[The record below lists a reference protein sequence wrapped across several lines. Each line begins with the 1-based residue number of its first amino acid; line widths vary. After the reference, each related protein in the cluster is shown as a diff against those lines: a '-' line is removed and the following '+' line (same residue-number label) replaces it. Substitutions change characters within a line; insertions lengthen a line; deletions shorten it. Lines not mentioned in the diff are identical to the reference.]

1 MLPCVCLMTNLGRYF
16 VFRTRVPSQQQS
28 VENDIDSSLLS
39 LDVAVCLQSTPF
51 LVSCRS
57 RALPKKITAKT
68 S

>member
-39 LDVAVCLQSTPF
+39 VDIVVVVCLQSSPF
-51 LVSCRS
+51 LVSWRS
-57 RALPKKITAKT
+57 RALPK
-68 S
+68 